1 MMLMKMTF
9 GIRLLRMKITLVQ
22 LAMSVHQVNIKAMLR
37 EITNLLLLE
46 VSEQIVENK
55 MGLVVKDIELFILN
69 SAV

>member
-1 MMLMKMTF
+1 MMQMKMTF

-55 MGLVVKDIELFILN
+55 MGSVVKDIELFILN

>member
-1 MMLMKMTF
+1 MMLMRMTF

-55 MGLVVKDIELFILN
+55 MESVVKDIELFILN

>member
-1 MMLMKMTF
+1 MMLMRMTF

-55 MGLVVKDIELFILN
+55 MGSVVKDIELFILN

>member
-1 MMLMKMTF
+1 MMLMRKTF

-55 MGLVVKDIELFILN
+55 MGSVVKDIELFILN